1 MGPNRRA
8 QEGERAATRAAQRI
22 VSKLGRAAAR
32 RARRRGL
39 IRDAVLAFA
48 VALIV
53 VGAWELLGWFSDTG
67 KVPIFDGR

>member
-8 QEGERAATRAAQRI
+8 QERERAAARAAQKM

-32 RARRRGL
+32 RARRRRL

-48 VALIV
+48 IALIV
-53 VGAWELLGWFSDTG
+53 VGAWELLGWFSTMG